1 MEQLFKNHE
10 IDDFFGILKN
20 QKVIVIVCFLYIFK
34 ISDEKPPTIN
44 DNIYINIFY
53 NIYICVILDIKK
65 YIIKN
70 IIFYYM

>member
-44 DNIYINIFY
+44 DNIYINIF
-53 NIYICVILDIKK
+53 L
-65 YIIKN
+65 
-70 IIFYYM
+70 